1 MNNLPSE
8 AENEDGQ
15 VDRLKEELRF
25 KQQLEDEGPL
35 EKESLFGRYPNIK
48 YHTML
53 TNKGTR

>member
-35 EKESLFGRYPNIK
+35 EKKSLFGRNPNIIL
-48 YHTML
+48 YIS
-53 TNKGTR
+53 